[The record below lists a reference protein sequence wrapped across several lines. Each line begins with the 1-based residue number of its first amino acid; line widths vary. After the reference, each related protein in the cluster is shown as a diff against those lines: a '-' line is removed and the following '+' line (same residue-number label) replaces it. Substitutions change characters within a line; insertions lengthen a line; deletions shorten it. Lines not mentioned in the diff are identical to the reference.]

1 MESLE
6 NLQWLQSESVQK
18 IFSIL
23 EESGAETRVV
33 GGAIRNSILGLEIK
47 EIDFATTATPD
58 EVIALF
64 TAKKIRTI
72 PTGVEYGTV
81 TVVLDSENYEITTLR
96 EDIKTDGRH
105 AVVKFGKNWSKD
117 AKRRDFTMNALYLDR
132 YGKLFDY
139 TGGYHDCLDKKIEF
153 IGSAE
158 QRIKEDYLRIL
169 RYFRFM
175 ATFGFVEFDKA
186 TMSAILKNKNGLN
199 QLSPERISMEMK
211 KILVG
216 SFAAEI
222 IEKMV
227 ETGLFQILTGGD
239 VRLPQFQKLMQLSKS
254 LEFEINP
261 TVMIYTLVIS
271 DSEDIDRVVEKMHF
285 LNSER
290 KRMHSIYEFS
300 KVSILDLADLELT
313 KLLYK
318 YGRQTSFD
326 GVLIQFINGQLPE
339 QKSKLNLIL
348 RKLSEL
354 EIPEFEIS
362 GKDLITMGV
371 KPGKQMGELLKRGES
386 AWINSGFK
394 LSKNELLQLIGNLT
408 EVDT

>member
-1 MESLE
+1 M
-6 NLQWLQSESVQK
+6 
-18 IFSIL
+18 
-23 EESGAETRVV
+23 
-33 GGAIRNSILGLEIK
+33 
-47 EIDFATTATPD
+47 
-58 EVIALF
+58 
-64 TAKKIRTI
+64 
-72 PTGVEYGTV
+72 
-81 TVVLDSENYEITTLR
+81 
-96 EDIKTDGRH
+96 
-105 AVVKFGKNWSKD
+105 VKFGKNWSKD
-117 AKRRDFTMNALYLDR
+117 AERRDFTMNALYLDR

-139 TGGYHDCLDKKIEF
+139 TGGYQDCLNKKIEF

-227 ETGLFQILTGGD
+227 ETDLFQILTGGD

-254 LEFEINP
+254 LKFEINP
-261 TVMIYTLVIS
+261 TVMIYALVIS

-290 KRMHSIYEFS
+290 KRMHSIYEFT
-300 KVSILDLADLELT
+300 KVSILKLEELELT
-313 KLLYK
+313 QLLYK

-362 GKDLITMGV
+362 GKDLIAMGV
-371 KPGKQMGELLKRGES
+371 KPGKKMGELLKRGES

-394 LSKNELLQLIGNLT
+394 LRKNELLQLIGNLT

>member
-6 NLQWLQSESVQK
+6 NLQWLQSENVQK

-23 EESGAETRVV
+23 EESGAETRVI
-33 GGAIRNSILGLEIK
+33 GGAVRNSILGLEVK

-64 TAKKIRTI
+64 KAKKVRTI

-117 AKRRDFTMNALYLDR
+117 AERRDFTMNALYLDR

-139 TGGYHDCLDKKIEF
+139 TGGYQDCLDKKIEF

-175 ATFGFVEFDKA
+175 ATFGFVEFDKE

-227 ETGLFQILTGGD
+227 EIGLFQILTGGD

-254 LEFEINP
+254 LKFEINP

-271 DSEDIDRVVEKMHF
+271 DSEDIDRVVEKMNF

-290 KRMHSIYEFS
+290 KRMHSIYEFT
-300 KVSILDLADLELT
+300 KVSILNLADLELT

-318 YGRQTSFD
+318 YGRQTSFE
-326 GVLIQFINGQLPE
+326 GVLIQFINGQLPVQE
-339 QKSKLNLIL
+339 SKLNLIL
-348 RKLSEL
+348 RKLSEI

-362 GKDLITMGV
+362 GKDLIAMGV

>member
-33 GGAIRNSILGLEIK
+33 GGAVRNSILGLEFK

-72 PTGVEYGTV
+72 PTGAEYGTV
-81 TVVLDSENYEITTLR
+81 TVVLDSVNYEVTTLR
-96 EDIKTDGRH
+96 EDIQTDGRH

-117 AKRRDFTMNALYLDR
+117 AERRDFTMNALYLDR

-139 TGGYHDCLDKKIEF
+139 TGGYQDCLNKKIEF

-158 QRIKEDYLRIL
+158 QRIQEDYLRIL

-239 VRLPQFQKLMQLSKS
+239 VHLPQFQKLIQLSKS
-254 LEFEINP
+254 LKFEINP